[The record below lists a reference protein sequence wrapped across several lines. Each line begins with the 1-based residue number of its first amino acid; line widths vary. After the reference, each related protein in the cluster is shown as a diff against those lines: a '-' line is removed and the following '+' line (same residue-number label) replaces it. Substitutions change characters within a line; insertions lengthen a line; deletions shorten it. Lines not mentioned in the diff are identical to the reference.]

1 MKRLRKIYPGDEP
14 EAGFNWR
21 VKVFE
26 REMLQEA
33 MVLTEGNQS
42 EAARILRVDRS
53 KVVRMI
59 KKAGS
64 RE

>member
-1 MKRLRKIYPGDEP
+1 MKKLRKLFPADEP
-14 EAGFNWR
+14 EAGFNQR

-33 MVLTEGNQS
+33 LVLTEGNQS
-42 EAARILRVDRS
+42 AAARMLRVDRS

-59 KKAGS
+59 KRDS
-64 RE
+64 F